1 MRMKKKKLR
10 LSDIDAA
17 TLEHYRADPSIFIE
31 EVLVSPYNSKPYR
44 LIEVER
50 TFITHAF
57 QRDTDGRLL
66 YPLLIYSAIKKGRK
80 TELAG
85 LITIAMI
92 ILFGGKY
99 ATAFI
104 CANNKD
110 QAVDL
115 CFTGC
120 QRVLEAS
127 PLFKKEACFK
137 EDQILFP
144 ATQSTIRAI
153 ANTASGL
160 AGVHP
165 TISVHDELWQAPS
178 GERGRA
184 VWDQLVPTPSR
195 KTSCRLITSHA
206 GVADPDHLLFQL
218 HERGMQLPEI
228 GKDLRGGD
236 GMLMFWS
243 HEPLHEWQNEKWLHE
258 MRRELLPGKY
268 SYMIENRFVTAT
280 SAYITPE
287 MFDRCVRDLPPPSG
301 RLVIYVA
308 VDAGWKRDNAAVV
321 AVTIEGDQI
330 RYVYEKVF
338 KPTPDDPLNFENTI
352 EKSLLYLHEHC
363 TIKLCL
369 VDPTQMEYMRE
380 RLQKLRIP
388 IETLTQNPENQTD
401 MAQTLYDLFRTE
413 RFSISSQF
421 NNSSALRETITR
433 TVFEERANGLR
444 LAKHQSIKT
453 DLTTALAMA
462 CLAAT
467 QRSDKPGYT
476 LEPFDENFRDKDLPP
491 ESEPELEPLRPGPDW
506 WKGVRRGPSMS
517 NADDQLNNYY
527 QQIAM
532 GIQWGLIR

>member
-1 MRMKKKKLR
+1 MKKKLR
-10 LSDIDAA
+10 ISDIDGS
-17 TLEHYRADPSIFIE
+17 TLARYRADPCAFIE
-31 EVLVSPYNSKPYR
+31 ENLISPYNDKPYR
-44 LIEVER
+44 LIEAER
-50 TFITHAF
+50 VFIKHAF
-57 QRDTDGRLL
+57 QRDVDGRLL
-66 YPLLIYSAIKKGRK
+66 YPLLIYSTIKKGRK

-92 ILFGGKY
+92 TLFGGKY
-99 ATAFI
+99 ATGFI

-127 PLFKKEACFK
+127 PLFKGEVRFR

-153 ANTASGL
+153 ANTANGL

-178 GERGRA
+178 GPRGRE

-195 KTSCRLITSHA
+195 QTSCRLITSHA
-206 GVADPDHLLFQL
+206 GVADEDHLLYQL
-218 HERGMQLPEI
+218 YQRGQQLPEL
-228 GKDLRGGD
+228 GKDLHGGA
-236 GMLMFWS
+236 GCLCFWS
-243 HEPLHEWQNEKWLHE
+243 RERLHPWQTEKWRCE
-258 MRRELLPGKY
+258 MERELLPGKY
-268 SYMIENRFVTAT
+268 ASMIENTFVTPEA
-280 SAYITPE
+280 AYITQA
-287 MFDRCVRDLPPPSG
+287 MFARIVRDLPPPSS
-301 RLVIYVA
+301 RLEIYVG
-308 VDAGWKRDNAAVV
+308 VDAGWRRDNAAVV
-321 AVTIEGDQI
+321 AVTVDGDQI

-338 KPTPDDPLNFENTI
+338 KPTQTDPLNFENTI

-363 TIKLCL
+363 TIRLCW
-369 VDPTQMEYMRE
+369 VDPTQMEYMAE
-380 RLQKLRIP
+380 RMQKLRIP

-413 RFSISSQF
+413 RFCISSQF

-433 TVFEERANGLR
+433 TVFEERTNGLR

>member
-1 MRMKKKKLR
+1 MRKKHLR
-10 LSDIDAA
+10 LSDFDSA
-17 TLEHYRADPSIFIE
+17 TLERYRADPCAFIE
-31 EVLVSPYNSKPYR
+31 ENLVSPYTGELYK

-50 TFITHAF
+50 AFITHAF
-57 QRDTDGRLL
+57 QRDVDGRLL
-66 YPLLIYSAIKKGRK
+66 YPLLIYSTIKKGRK

-99 ATAFI
+99 ATGFI
-104 CANNKD
+104 CANNKE

-120 QRVLEAS
+120 QRVLEVS
-127 PLFKKEACFK
+127 PLFRKEVRFK

-165 TISVHDELWQAPS
+165 TISVHDELWQAPP

-195 KTSCRLITSHA
+195 QTSCRLITSHA
-206 GVADPDHLLFQL
+206 GHADEDHLLYQL
-218 HERGMQLPEI
+218 YQRAQQLPEL

-236 GMLMFWS
+236 GVLCFWNR
-243 HEPLHEWQNEKWLHE
+243 ERLHPWQTEKWLRE
-258 MRRELLPGKY
+258 MERELLPGKY
-268 SYMIENRFVTAT
+268 AFMIENKFVTPEA
-280 SAYITPE
+280 AYITQA
-287 MFDRCVRDLPPPSG
+287 MFNRIVRDLPPPSG
-301 RLVIYVA
+301 RLEIYVG

-321 AVTIEGDQI
+321 AVTVENDQL

-338 KPTPDDPLNFENTI
+338 KPTPSDPLNFENTI
-352 EKSLLYLHEHC
+352 EKSLLYLHENC

-369 VDPTQMEYMRE
+369 VDPTQMEFMKE
-380 RLQKLRIP
+380 RMQKLFS
-388 IETLTQNPENQTD
+388 IEALTQNPENQTD

-413 RFSISSQF
+413 RFCISSQF

-433 TVFEERANGLR
+433 TVFEERTNGLR

-506 WKGVRRGPSMS
+506 WKGVRRAPSMS

-527 QQIAM
+527 QQIAF
-532 GIQWGLIR
+532 GIQWGLLK